1 MLKRTHRAICHKP
14 AWFFLPLLSAL
25 VLLAACGSSTTTTP
39 TITPTP
45 SVGNTTPTPTPAP
58 PTPTRT
64 SAEKQVV
71 NMLGNTFSP
80 ATLTIPVGS
89 TVTWKNKSSIAHTV
103 TSSKFDSGNLL
114 PSGTFSFTFKT
125 PGTFQYVCNYH
136 PFMQGTIVVT

>member
-1 MLKRTHRAICHKP
+1 MLKRTHRANCHKL

-25 VLLAACGSSTTTTP
+25 VLLAACGSSTTTKP

-45 SVGNTTPTPTPAP
+45 SVGNTTPTPA
-58 PTPTRT
+58 PTRT
-64 SAEKQVV
+64 SPEKQVV

-89 TVTWKNKSSIAHTV
+89 TVTWKNKSLIAHTV
-103 TSSKFDSGNLL
+103 TSSKFDSRNLL
-114 PSGTFSFTFKT
+114 PGGTFSFTFKT

-136 PFMQGTIVVT
+136 PFMQGTIMVT